1 LEWLQ
6 TRTFLAADIFKAGV
20 LFAALSAAKDWET
33 MVQISEVKGN
43 NKTVVHIFW
52 LQAQLERI
60 ELQRIHTSGALVC
73 VKMALQTRAPQASLA
88 NNKQEKYLQR
98 WLVF

>member
-1 LEWLQ
+1 VESGHWTKVRAGHRLLEWLQ

-43 NKTVVHIFW
+43 NKTVVHIF
-52 LQAQLERI
+52 
-60 ELQRIHTSGALVC
+60 
-73 VKMALQTRAPQASLA
+73 
-88 NNKQEKYLQR
+88 
-98 WLVF
+98 